1 MGAAIR
7 QGCHFAQ
14 SHVRGEA
21 RRAARATRTSS
32 GTKLERF
39 RELADVTSFVSHG
52 NGLRDGSAVA
62 RSAGSWNFFL
72 RICNVWP
79 VTGHSYM

>member
-1 MGAAIR
+1 MSNRGRINGR
-7 QGCHFAQ
+7 DFVPSRKHSREHF
-14 SHVRGEA
+14 STDSTA
-21 RRAARATRTSS
+21 RKR
-32 GTKLERF
+32 
-39 RELADVTSFVSHG
+39 